1 MTDFAHKLRIL
12 ISCCG
17 TAQANSG
24 ILVDSAPTA
33 KSPTWGKSIC
43 ENMDKCAAMGYNIGM
58 LAFVSSLRRNN
69 GMMRTPRR
77 AGFACLY
84 SSLASKGIAKA

>member
-1 MTDFAHKLRIL
+1 MTDFAHKLGIL
-12 ISCCG
+12 ISCCR

-24 ILVDSAPTA
+24 TLVDSAPTA
-33 KSPTWGKSIC
+33 KSPAWGKSIC
-43 ENMDKCAAMGYNIGM
+43 ENMDKCEALGYNIGM

-77 AGFACLY
+77 AGLACLY
-84 SSLASKGIAKA
+84 SLLASERIAKA